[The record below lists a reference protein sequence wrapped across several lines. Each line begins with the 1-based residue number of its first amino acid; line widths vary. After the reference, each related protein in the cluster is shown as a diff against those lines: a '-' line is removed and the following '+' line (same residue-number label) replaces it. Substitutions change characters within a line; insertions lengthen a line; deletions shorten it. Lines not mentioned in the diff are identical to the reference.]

1 MKSAAFSAVGYGP
14 PLAKTYRNL
23 FDPALTFSSL
33 MAAHLKGRKGKR
45 FTAEVIQFEM
55 NLEGNLFALARE
67 LKTGTYRP
75 GGYREFTIYEPKE
88 RLIKAAPYRDRVVH
102 QWYVGNFIKP
112 VFGPAFIF
120 DSYACLEGKGMHRA
134 AYRVQEFLQRAKRA
148 WEEPYILKCDIK
160 SYFFSIDHDILYNI
174 IAQKIKD
181 PKVLWLTKVIL
192 DSTENPGIPVGSYTS
207 QWFANVYL
215 HQLDMFVKHQ
225 LRVKM
230 YARYM
235 DDFVMVL
242 PDKATANHVLEQI
255 RSFLTR
261 ELRLELNHK
270 SQVFPAKN
278 GVNFC
283 GYKIWLTHMKI
294 RTESKRRIKRKLRKF
309 QEKYKAGDMDVD
321 DIRRVLMSWMG
332 YAKHAD
338 SYWLIHK
345 ILNQFTFTK

>member
-1 MKSAAFSAVGYGP
+1 M
-14 PLAKTYRNL
+14 AKTYKNL
-23 FDPALTFSSL
+23 FDQALSFSAL
-33 MAAHLKGRKGKR
+33 LAAHHKGRKGKR
-45 FTAEVIQFEM
+45 FTAEVIKFEM
-55 NLEGNLFALARE
+55 DLESNLLALLEE
-67 LKTGTYRP
+67 LKAGTYRP
-75 GGYREFTIYEPKE
+75 AGYREFIIYEPKQ

-102 QWYVGNFIKP
+102 QWYVANFIKP
-112 VFGPAFIF
+112 IFGKAFIY

-134 AYRVQEFLQRAKRA
+134 AFRVQQYLRRAHRI
-148 WEEPYILKCDIK
+148 WEKPYALKCDIK

-174 IAQKIKD
+174 IAEKIKD
-181 PKVLWLTKVIL
+181 PKVLWLTRVIL

-207 QWFANVYL
+207 QWFANLYL
-215 HQLDMFVKHQ
+215 HQLDMFIKHK

-242 PDKATANHVLEQI
+242 PDKTTASHVLEEI
-255 RSFLTR
+255 RTFLKR
-261 ELRLELNHK
+261 ELKLELNHK

-283 GYKIWLTHMKI
+283 GYKIWPTHMKI

-309 QEKYKAGDMDVD
+309 QEKFKAGEMNAD
-321 DIRRVLMSWMG
+321 DIRRVLVSWIG

-338 SYWLIHK
+338 SYWLIRT
-345 ILNQFTFTK
+345 ILRRFVFTRG

>member
-1 MKSAAFSAVGYGP
+1 M
-14 PLAKTYRNL
+14 L
-23 FDPALTFSSL
+23 
-33 MAAHLKGRKGKR
+33 
-45 FTAEVIQFEM
+45 
-55 NLEGNLFALARE
+55 ALARE
-67 LKTGTYRP
+67 LNKGAYRP
-75 GGYREFTIYEPKE
+75 GGYREFTIYEPKK

-112 VFGPAFIF
+112 VFGPAFIY

-134 AYRVQEFLQRAKRA
+134 AYRVQEFLRHASQL
-148 WEEPYILKCDIK
+148 WEEPYVLKGDIK
-160 SYFFSIDHDILYNI
+160 SYFFNIDHDILYSI
-174 IAQKIKD
+174 IARKITD
-181 PKVLWLTKVIL
+181 VKVLWLTKVIL

-207 QWFANVYL
+207 QWYANLYL

-230 YARYM
+230 YVRYM
-235 DDFVMVL
+235 DDFVLVF
-242 PDKATANHVLEQI
+242 PNKEAAQKALTQI
-255 RSFLTR
+255 KGFLSV
-261 ELRLELNHK
+261 ELRLQLNQK
-270 SQVFPAKN
+270 TQIFPVKN

-283 GYKIWLTHMKI
+283 GYKIWTTHMKI

-309 QEKYKAGDMDVD
+309 REKYRAGEMDAE
-321 DIRRVLMSWMG
+321 DIRRVLVSWMG

>member
-1 MKSAAFSAVGYGP
+1 
-14 PLAKTYRNL
+14 
-23 FDPALTFSSL
+23 
-33 MAAHLKGRKGKR
+33 MAAHHKGRKGKR

-55 NLEGNLFALARE
+55 DLEGNLLTLARE
-67 LKTGTYRP
+67 LRAGTYRP
-75 GGYREFTIYEPKE
+75 GEYREFTIYEPKQ

-112 VFGPAFIF
+112 VFGPTFIF

-134 AYRVQEFLQRAKRA
+134 AYRVQEYLKRTNRI
-148 WEEPYILKCDIK
+148 WDEPYILKGDIK

-174 IAQKIKD
+174 IARKITD
-181 PKVLWLTKVIL
+181 HKVLWLTKVIL

-225 LRVKM
+225 LLVKM
-230 YARYM
+230 YVRYM

-242 PDKATANHVLEQI
+242 PDKATAKHVFDEI
-255 RSFLTR
+255 RAFLKS

-283 GYKIWLTHMKI
+283 GYKIWPTHMKI

-309 QEKYKAGDMDVD
+309 QEKYKAGEMDAE
-321 DIRRVLMSWMG
+321 DIRRVLVSWMG
-332 YAKHAD
+332 YARHAD